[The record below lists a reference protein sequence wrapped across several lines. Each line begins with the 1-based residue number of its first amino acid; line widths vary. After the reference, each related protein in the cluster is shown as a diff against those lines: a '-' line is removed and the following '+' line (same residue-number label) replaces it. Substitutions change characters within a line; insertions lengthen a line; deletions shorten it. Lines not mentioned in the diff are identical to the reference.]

1 MTALHANR
9 NVSERLLTDK
19 EVGDLLGMCRTSVWN
34 RVKDGTLPKPIKLG
48 RLSRF
53 SQSDIFG
60 FIDAAKQQ
68 RAA

>member
-1 MTALHANR
+1 MLSQPANK
-9 NVSERLLTDK
+9 NSAERLLTDK
-19 EVGDLLGMCRTSVWN
+19 EVSDLLGVCRTSVWN

-53 SQSDIFG
+53 PQSDILG

>member
-1 MTALHANR
+1 MNSHETHKP
-9 NVSERLLTDK
+9 ERLLTDK
-19 EVGDLLGMCRTSVWN
+19 EVGSLLGMCRTSVWN

-53 SQSDIFG
+53 SQSDILG
-60 FIDAAKQQ
+60 TIEAAKQQ